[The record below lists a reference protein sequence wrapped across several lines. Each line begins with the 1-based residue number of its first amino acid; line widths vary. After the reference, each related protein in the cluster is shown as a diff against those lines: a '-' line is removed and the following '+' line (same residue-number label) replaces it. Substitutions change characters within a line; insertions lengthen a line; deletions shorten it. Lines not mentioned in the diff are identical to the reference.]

1 MYFNDMMFNPQ
12 YVNPNYYNQQQRMTQ
27 YNYEQDCEVD
37 KAVKA
42 MRDLCEAVRKMD
54 DSHQREAF
62 VKCLAVMAGEFGWN
76 A

>member
-1 MYFNDMMFNPQ
+1 MYFNDRMFNPQ
-12 YVNPNYYNQQQRMTQ
+12 YVNPDYYNQQQRMVQ
-27 YNYEQDCEVD
+27 YHYEQNGEVV

-42 MRDLCEAVRKMD
+42 MRDLCTAVRKMD

-62 VKCLAVMAGEFGWN
+62 VKCLAVLAEEFGWN